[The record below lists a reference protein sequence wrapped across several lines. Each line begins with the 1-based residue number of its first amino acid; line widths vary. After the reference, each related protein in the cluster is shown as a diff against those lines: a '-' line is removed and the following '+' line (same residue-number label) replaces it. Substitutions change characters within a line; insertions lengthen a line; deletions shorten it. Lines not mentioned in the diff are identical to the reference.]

1 MTRNPPS
8 PRPQP
13 LPPHSLPQAAPPE
26 IGPAER
32 LRMTLMF
39 SLLLHAV
46 LVLGIG
52 FTYEE
57 PAASLPA
64 LDVILVNSRS
74 DRSVEDP
81 DFLANQ
87 SQRGGGEHDEAQ
99 RPREPFTSPVPKP
112 TLGVAPVELRA
123 SAPQPTPA
131 TPPPVLTGSDRQFVV
146 ERTEGKPE
154 TPQLPQLS
162 GRELVERSLE
172 MARLSA
178 ELERRT
184 EQYAKRP
191 RRKFI
196 SANTQEYA
204 YASYM
209 RTWVSRVERIGNL
222 NYPQEARARKVE
234 GQLVLTVAVRRDGTV
249 ERMDVIQSSGHA
261 LLDEAAQRIVR
272 LSEPF
277 APLPAGTD
285 NVDVLHIT
293 RTWQF
298 LPGGILRNQ

>member
-1 MTRNPPS
+1 
-8 PRPQP
+8 
-13 LPPHSLPQAAPPE
+13 
-26 IGPAER
+26 
-32 LRMTLMF
+32 MTLVF
-39 SLLLHAV
+39 SVLLHAV

-74 DRSVEDP
+74 DRRVDDP

-87 SQRGGGEHDEAQ
+87 SQRGGGEHEEAQ
-99 RPREPFTSPVPKP
+99 RPRDPFTSPVPKVSN
-112 TLGVAPVELRA
+112 GVAPAEIRA
-123 SAPQPTPA
+123 SAPRPA
-131 TPPPVLTGSDRQFVV
+131 PAAPAPVVTGASPAFTV
-146 ERTEGKPE
+146 ERTDGRPE
-154 TPQLPQLS
+154 TPKLPQPS
-162 GRELVERSLE
+162 DRELVERSLE

-178 ELERRT
+178 ELERRS

-209 RTWVSRVERIGNL
+209 RGWVQRVERIGNL
-222 NYPQEARARKVE
+222 NYPGEARARSIE
-234 GQLVLTVAVRRDGTV
+234 GQLVLTVAVRRNGTV
-249 ERMDVIQSSGHA
+249 ERIDVIQSSGYA
-261 LLDEAAQRIVR
+261 LLDDAAQRIVR
-272 LSEPF
+272 LSEPY
-277 APLPAGTD
+277 APLPAGED
-285 NVDVLHIT
+285 NIDVLHIT

-298 LPGGILRNQ
+298 LPGGVLRNR

>member
-8 PRPQP
+8 PRPAPQP
-13 LPPHSLPQAAPPE
+13 PGAVPQVVPPE

-39 SLLLHAV
+39 SLLVHAV

-52 FTYEE
+52 FSYEE
-57 PAASLPA
+57 PAATLPA
-64 LDVILVNSRS
+64 LDVILVNSRA

-81 DFLANQ
+81 DFLANR
-87 SQRGGGEHDEAQ
+87 SQRGGGEHEEAQ
-99 RPREPFTSPVPKP
+99 RPREPFTSPVPKA
-112 TLGVAPVELRA
+112 TVGVAPVELRA
-123 SAPQPTPA
+123 SAPKPRPA
-131 TPPPVLTGSDRQFVV
+131 APAPVVSGSESAFRV
-146 ERTEGKPE
+146 ERTEGRPE
-154 TPQLPQLS
+154 VPKLPQLS

-178 ELERRT
+178 EVERRT

-209 RTWVSRVERIGNL
+209 RTWVGRVERIGNL
-222 NYPQEARARKVE
+222 NYPDEARARKIE
-234 GQLVLTVAVRRDGTV
+234 GQLVMTVAVRRDGTV
-249 ERMDVIQSSGHA
+249 ERMDIIQSSGHA
-261 LLDEAAQRIVR
+261 LLDDAAQRIVR

-277 APLPAGTD
+277 GPLPATQE

>member
-1 MTRNPPS
+1 MTRNPPL
-8 PRPQP
+8 PRPTQP
-13 LPPHSLPQAAPPE
+13 PPEDPAQALPPE

-32 LRMTLMF
+32 LRVTLMF

-46 LVLGIG
+46 FVLGIG
-52 FTYEE
+52 FSYEE

-64 LDVILVNSRS
+64 LDVILVNSRA
-74 DRSVEDP
+74 DRSVDDP

-87 SQRGGGEHDEAQ
+87 SQRGGGEHEEAQ
-99 RPREPFTSPVPKP
+99 RPSEPFSSPVPKP
-112 TLGVAPVELRA
+112 TDGVAPVELRA
-123 SAPQPTPA
+123 SAPTPQPRTPA
-131 TPPPVLTGSDRQFVV
+131 PVVTGTDRTFRV
-146 ERTEGKPE
+146 ERTEGRPE
-154 TPQLPQLS
+154 MPKAPQIS
-162 GRELVERSLE
+162 GRELIERSLE

-196 SANTQEYA
+196 SANTQEYT

-209 RTWVSRVERIGNL
+209 RAWVARVERIGNL
-222 NYPQEARARKVE
+222 NYPAEVRQRKIE
-234 GQLVLTVAVRRDGTV
+234 GQLVLTVAIRRDGTV
-249 ERMDVIQSSGHA
+249 ERLDVIQSSGQA
-261 LLDEAAQRIVR
+261 LLDDAAKRIVH

-277 APLPAGTD
+277 APLPATEES
-285 NVDVLHIT
+285 VDVLHIT

-298 LPGGILRNQ
+298 LPGGVLRNQ

>member
-8 PRPQP
+8 PRQQP
-13 LPPHSLPQAAPPE
+13 APNEAPPRPPE
-26 IGPAER
+26 IGPDER
-32 LRMTLMF
+32 LRVTLLF

-46 LVLGIG
+46 FVLGIG
-52 FTYEE
+52 FAYEE

-74 DRSVEDP
+74 DRSVDEP
-81 DFLANQ
+81 DFLANR
-87 SQRGGGEHDEAQ
+87 SQRGGGEHELAQ
-99 RPREPFTSPVPKP
+99 RPREPFTSAVPKA
-112 TLGVAPVELRA
+112 TDGVAPVELRA
-123 SAPQPTPA
+123 SAPKPREATPA
-131 TPPPVLTGSDRQFVV
+131 PVVTGADRSFTV
-146 ERTEGKPE
+146 ERTEGRPE
-154 TPQLPQLS
+154 LDALPHPTS
-162 GRELVERSLE
+162 RELVERSLE

-204 YASYM
+204 YAGYM
-209 RTWVSRVERIGNL
+209 RAWVTRVERIGNL
-222 NYPQEARARKVE
+222 NYPEEARARGVE

-249 ERMDVIQSSGHA
+249 ERIDVIQSSGHA
-261 LLDEAAQRIVR
+261 LLDDAAQRIVR

-277 APLPAGTD
+277 AALPETD
-285 NVDVLHIT
+285 ERVDVLHIT

-298 LPGGILRNQ
+298 LPGGVLRNR

>member
-8 PRPQP
+8 PRPTP
-13 LPPHSLPQAAPPE
+13 RPIDPPQALAPE
-26 IGPAER
+26 IGPGER
-32 LRMTLMF
+32 LRVTLMF

-46 LVLGIG
+46 FVLGIG
-52 FTYEE
+52 FAYEE

-64 LDVILVNSRS
+64 LDVILVNSRA
-74 DRSVEDP
+74 DRAVDDP
-81 DFLANQ
+81 DFLANK
-87 SQRGGGEHDEAQ
+87 SQRGGGEHEEAQ
-99 RPREPFTSPVPKP
+99 RPREPVSSPVPKA
-112 TLGVAPVELRA
+112 TDGIAPVELRA
-123 SAPQPTPA
+123 SAPKPQPA
-131 TPPPVLTGSDRQFVV
+131 TPPPVLSGADRSFVV

-154 TPQLPQLS
+154 VPKLPQLS

-196 SANTQEYA
+196 SANTQEYG
-204 YASYM
+204 YAGYM
-209 RTWVSRVERIGNL
+209 RTWVARVERIGNL
-222 NYPQEARARKVE
+222 NYPDEARERKIE
-234 GQLVLTVAVRRDGTV
+234 GQLVMTVAVRSDGTV
-249 ERMDVIQSSGHA
+249 ERMDVIQSSGHR
-261 LLDEAAQRIVR
+261 LLDDAAQRIVR

-277 APLPAGTD
+277 APLPATQD
-285 NVDVLHIT
+285 QVDVLHIT